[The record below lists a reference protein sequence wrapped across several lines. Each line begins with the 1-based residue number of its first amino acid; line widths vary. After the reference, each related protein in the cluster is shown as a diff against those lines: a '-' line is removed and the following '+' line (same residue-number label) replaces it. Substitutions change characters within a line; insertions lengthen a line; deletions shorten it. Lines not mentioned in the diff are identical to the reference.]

1 MKCWKF
7 ALQMLKSPKLL
18 YKCWRV
24 IIIIIIIFTVF
35 IGKLHMQLM
44 GLEPMTKIL
53 LLLPSKFDWVGV
65 PIINSITQK
74 IIPISE
80 NFVAHGFFKK
90 AHYYHQ

>member
-1 MKCWKF
+1 M
-7 ALQMLKSPKLL
+7 
-18 YKCWRV
+18 
-24 IIIIIIIFTVF
+24 
-35 IGKLHMQLM
+35 HLM

-65 PIINSITQK
+65 SIINSIPQK

-90 AHYYHQ
+90 ALYYHQ

>member
-1 MKCWKF
+1 MK
-7 ALQMLKSPKLL
+7 
-18 YKCWRV
+18 
-24 IIIIIIIFTVF
+24 
-35 IGKLHMQLM
+35 LM

-65 PIINSITQK
+65 PIINSIPQK